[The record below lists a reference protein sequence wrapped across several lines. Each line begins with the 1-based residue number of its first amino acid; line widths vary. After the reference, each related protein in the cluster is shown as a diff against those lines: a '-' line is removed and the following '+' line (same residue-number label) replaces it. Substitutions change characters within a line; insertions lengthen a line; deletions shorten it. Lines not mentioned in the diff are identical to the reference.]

1 MPHESSTAVATGVVT
16 PSLVSPFSNHLIT
29 VAGHYALEEQPE
41 EGLNFDSPAPPR
53 ALADTRHT
61 PQVSRLLATLAQAT
75 PLAKSYRH
83 VQ

>member
-1 MPHESSTAVATGVVT
+1 
-16 PSLVSPFSNHLIT
+16 VSPFSNHLIT

-61 PQVSRLLATLAQAT
+61 PQVKCRFSWLRWRKL
-75 PLAKSYRH
+75 PH
-83 VQ
+83 